1 MSIKAMPRCHPER
14 TREGSCLGIPSQ
26 ILRGVPLRMTV
37 VVVLFVSCTS
47 SLAGNKVT
55 INEDKVLLINGKK
68 VFPIGFTMAPPPGS
82 KAPNGRDG
90 LQELHDAGGSFLR
103 SGPNASA
110 R

>member
-1 MSIKAMPRCHPER
+1 MQAAKRAAFAACVFATVMTLETGSTMSDRLFH
-14 TREGSCLGIPSQ
+14 
-26 ILRGVPLRMTV
+26 ILVAL
-37 VVVLFVSCTS
+37 VLVSSTS
-47 SLAGNKVT
+47 GLLAGTKVT

-68 VFPIGFTMAPPPGS
+68 VFPIGFTMAPPPGA

-103 SGPNASA
+103 SG